1 MDEGRDKGGRLGI
14 LAGLALLAL
23 GLFWAMHERVGSP
36 LQPSSVEVDGT
47 TEDGGLAPDVTVLPV
62 ASHLSARMLDE
73 EGPVEDELD
82 AVAELLSFYRQDFG
96 ENPEGDNADL
106 VAALLG
112 ENAKRAAYL
121 TRDCPAL
128 VDGKLVDRWGTPYF
142 FNATSKRV
150 TEIVSAGPDRELSTG
165 DDLHLP

>member
-23 GLFWAMHERVGSP
+23 GLFWAMHERAGSP
-36 LQPSSVEVDGT
+36 VPASADPADGT
-47 TEDGGLAPDVTVLPV
+47 VDPGVTLLPV
-62 ASHLSARMLDE
+62 AGPLSSRLLNENGSPE
-73 EGPVEDELD
+73 EELD
-82 AVAELLSFYRQDFG
+82 AVAELLSFYREGMG
-96 ENPEGDNADL
+96 ENPSGTNGEL

-112 ENAKRAAYL
+112 GNAKRAAYL

-128 VDGKLVDRWGTPYF
+128 VDGQLVDRWGTPYRF
-142 FNATSKRV
+142 QSSSDRV
-150 TEIVSAGPDRELSTG
+150 MEIISAGPDRKLLTG